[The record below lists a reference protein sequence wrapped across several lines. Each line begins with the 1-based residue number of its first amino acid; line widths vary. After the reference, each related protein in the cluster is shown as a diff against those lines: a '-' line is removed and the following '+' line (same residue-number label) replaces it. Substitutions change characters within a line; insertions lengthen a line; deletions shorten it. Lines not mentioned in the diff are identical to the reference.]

1 MKILLEGLDGTL
13 VNFDNVFDIYPVEL
27 TDGWR
32 VKARCASF
40 YKDCYETVTLF
51 KGTKEK
57 ADEFME
63 KFKDAIINAQNGIN
77 IINVKV

>member
-1 MKILLEGLDGTL
+1 MKILLEGIDGTL
-13 VNFDNVFDIYPVEL
+13 VNFDHIFDIHQAQIHEIFYV
-27 TDGWR
+27 R
-32 VKARCASF
+32 ARSAETSEG
-40 YKDCYETVTLF
+40 CYEVVTLF
-51 KGTKEK
+51 EGTKEK